1 MSRRKK
7 KIMKNAAIYLGL
19 ACVVLVTLFPLL
31 WGISASFRN
40 DNELYKYALP
50 FSIHTLIPVN
60 FTVEAYMKIFTD
72 FNFLQPIINTLFV
85 TVVSIFLGCIVNSVA
100 AFAFA
105 TFDFR
110 FKKVLFGIIL
120 LSFMIPFEAIALPL
134 YSIADKLGL
143 VNSRMGIILP
153 GIASGLVLFLFV
165 QFFKEIPASLVE
177 AARVDGAALPAIFF
191 KIIIPLSVPVFI
203 TAGLMI
209 FMDQWNSY
217 LWPLLIARTRE
228 IRTIQISLSSFQQER
243 STLWSCLYA
252 GSMISALIPLFLFL
266 PFQKYFVQG
275 ITSSGVKG

>member
-1 MSRRKK
+1 MSRGQK
-7 KIMKNAAIYLGL
+7 KIIKNVAIYFGL

-40 DNELYKYALP
+40 DSELYKYALP
-50 FSIHTLIPVN
+50 FSIHTLLPVN
-60 FTVEAYMKIFTD
+60 FTAEAYVKIFTD
-72 FNFLQPIINTLFV
+72 FNFLQPILNTLFV

-105 TFDFR
+105 AFDFR
-110 FKKVLFGIIL
+110 FKKILFGIIL

-134 YSIADKLGL
+134 YSIADKFGL

-165 QFFKEIPASLVE
+165 QFFKEIPGSLVE

>member
-1 MSRRKK
+1 MSRRQK

-60 FTVEAYMKIFTD
+60 FTVEAYVKIFTD

-105 TFDFR
+105 SFDFR
-110 FKKVLFGIIL
+110 FKKVLFAIIL

-177 AARVDGAALPAIFF
+177 AARVDGASLPAIFC